1 MIITSCLTDWSGTE
15 RGLCLL
21 MSAIKI
27 TCGSCNQQFSTT
39 AISGFVRCS
48 NCRYLVLV
56 SAGNRTEANSLP
68 RTVTSKSGPASG
80 SRPWFAGIEG
90 AIESVKSFF
99 AGLGQ
104 SNRIGDGTGSRP
116 NRSASSPK
124 DFELLCAEWM
134 VWFGMTNVRL
144 TPVTGDGGV
153 DVLADG
159 VVAQSKF
166 YSKNSIG
173 EPAIRDLLGARTHAG
188 VPLALFFCTGG
199 GYTATAIKF
208 SSQNGVELF
217 HFNERHQR
225 FEGVTQAAKA
235 MCRGM

>member
-1 MIITSCLTDWSGTE
+1 MIIRSCLADSSGTE
-15 RGLCLL
+15 RGLCLP
-21 MSAIKI
+21 MPATKI

-56 SAGNRTEANSLP
+56 SAGNRTGVNSWP
-68 RTVTSKSGPASG
+68 TTVTSSSGPRSG
-80 SRPWFAGIEG
+80 SRPWLSGIEG

-116 NRSASSPK
+116 NRSASSPV
-124 DFELLCAEWM
+124 DFERLCAEWM

-208 SSQNGVELF
+208 ASENSVELF

-225 FEGVTQAAKA
+225 FEGVTRAAKA